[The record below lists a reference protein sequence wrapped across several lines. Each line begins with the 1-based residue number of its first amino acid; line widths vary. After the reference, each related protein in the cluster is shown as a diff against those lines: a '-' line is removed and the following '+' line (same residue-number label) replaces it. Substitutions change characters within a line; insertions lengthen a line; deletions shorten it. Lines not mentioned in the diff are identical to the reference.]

1 MLSCDSGRAELAADA
16 QQRSALRPHSAVC
29 LIIIGPPDL
38 MPFSLAITFGL
49 LNATYTTLLICSPL
63 WYFLHWVVLRGRGK
77 AGGGNKAGAETG
89 VAASTGGDATPLKG
103 SSFQSKGSD
112 DAVVRP

>member
-1 MLSCDSGRAELAADA
+1 
-16 QQRSALRPHSAVC
+16 
-29 LIIIGPPDL
+29 

-77 AGGGNKAGAETG
+77 AGGSSKDGAAAGA
-89 VAASTGGDATPLKG
+89 AAGTGGDATPLKG
-103 SSFQSKGSD
+103 TSFQSKGSD
-112 DAVVRP
+112 EAVVQS